1 MGGERVSGIERASGS
16 GDRERETEK
25 WARLADSVSGARS
38 DDGRGTKPV
47 WFPLRGIFCTVWL
60 VQGCGMPG
68 FVVQGPKSDDRD
80 SLGSKN
86 RLIPLIYLQSF
97 HYFRKPL

>member
-1 MGGERVSGIERASGS
+1 M
-16 GDRERETEK
+16 
-25 WARLADSVSGARS
+25 SGARS

-47 WFPLRGIFCTVWL
+47 WFRPKGIFCTVWL

-86 RLIPLIYLQSF
+86 GLFPINYGQGGPNIYVRHVYLMSLLLIHTQS
-97 HYFRKPL
+97 